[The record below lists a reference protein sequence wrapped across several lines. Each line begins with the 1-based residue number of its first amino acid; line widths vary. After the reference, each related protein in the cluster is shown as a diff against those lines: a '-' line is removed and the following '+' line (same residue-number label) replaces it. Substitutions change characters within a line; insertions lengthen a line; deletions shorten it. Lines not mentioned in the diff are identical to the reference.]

1 MTSLEYLENAVS
13 ITDRIGDYDEFSL
26 YYEKLRENFGIKDSV
41 DLALIVLYG
50 KDSSNVI
57 MRKLNEQSN

>member
-1 MTSLEYLENAVS
+1 MTPLQYLESAVS
-13 ITDRIGDYDEFSL
+13 IMDRIGDYDEFSL
-26 YYEKLRENFGIKDSV
+26 YYEKLRENFVIKDSV